1 MNFESLKFNP
11 FDSTAEILNDDSFDP
26 DINFFNNNIE
36 NLDTPYI
43 SHEKI
48 KDLNINTSAN
58 TLSVLHLNIR
68 SMKKDFESFKL
79 FLSNLNFDFSIIC
92 FSETWLD
99 NSFSLSQS
107 LYELPKY
114 KCIHQV
120 RSYGKGGGVS
130 IYIHNSLNF
139 KPRPDLSINS
149 FDVESLSIE
158 LLCKKKKNTLINVL
172 YRPPKGLLELL
183 DKFLNEIF
191 NKTKKSNKNF
201 HISGDFNLNVLDH
214 DNC

>member
-1 MNFESLKFNP
+1 MNFESLTFNP
-11 FDSTAEILNDDSFDP
+11 FDSTVEILNDDFFDP
-26 DINFFNNNIE
+26 DVNFFNNNIE

-48 KDLNINTSAN
+48 KDLNVNTSA
-58 TLSVLHLNIR
+58 LSVLHLNIR
-68 SMKKDFESFKL
+68 KFKL
-79 FLSNLNFDFSIIC
+79 FLPNFNFDFSIIC

-99 NSFSLSQS
+99 DSFSLSQS

-139 KPRPDLSINS
+139 KLRPDLSINS

-158 LLCKKKKNTLINVL
+158 LLCKKKKNTLISVL
-172 YRPPKGLLELL
+172 YRPPKGL
-183 DKFLNEIF
+183 
-191 NKTKKSNKNF
+191 
-201 HISGDFNLNVLDH
+201 
-214 DNC
+214 

>member
-11 FDSTAEILNDDSFDP
+11 FDSTAEILNDDSFNP
-26 DINFFNNNIE
+26 DVNNIE

-48 KDLNINTSAN
+48 KDLNANTSA
-58 TLSVLHLNIR
+58 LSALHLNIR
-68 SMKKDFESFKL
+68 SMKKNFESFKL
-79 FLSNLNFDFSIIC
+79 FLSNFDFDFSIIC

-99 NSFSLSQS
+99 DSFSLSQS

-120 RSYGKGGGVS
+120 RSYRKGGGVS

-139 KPRPDLSINS
+139 KPRPDLRINN

-158 LLCKKKKNTLINVL
+158 LLCKKRKHF
-172 YRPPKGLLELL
+172 
-183 DKFLNEIF
+183 DKCIVQA
-191 NKTKKSNKNF
+191 TKRTART
-201 HISGDFNLNVLDH
+201 V
-214 DNC
+214 

>member
-26 DINFFNNNIE
+26 DVNFFNNNIE

-48 KDLNINTSAN
+48 KDLNVNTSAN

-68 SMKKDFESFKL
+68 SMKKNLESFKL
-79 FLSNLNFDFSIIC
+79 FLPNFNFDFSIIC

-99 NSFSLSQS
+99 DSFSLSQS

-139 KPRPDLSINS
+139 KLRTDLSINS
-149 FDVESLSIE
+149 FDVESFSIE
-158 LLCKKKKNTLINVL
+158 LLCKKKEKHF
-172 YRPPKGLLELL
+172 
-183 DKFLNEIF
+183 DKCIVQA
-191 NKTKKSNKNF
+191 TKRTARTA
-201 HISGDFNLNVLDH
+201 
-214 DNC
+214 